1 MLFILT
7 GDVQIGKTRWLQ
19 RLAGELAERG
29 VPTFGVIA
37 PGRWV
42 PKANP
47 APGEDPFDKLGID
60 NVLLP
65 DGRTVPFAV
74 RADLAQRDGS
84 FDEGSQSAKA
94 ELAWHIS
101 DEAIE
106 QVNAHF
112 AHELEEWGSKGGD
125 QDESDARGAA
135 TANDGRNAERQCD
148 PPKAAANE
156 SSPTAGNEAAAP
168 AVPGLLIV
176 DELGR
181 LELMHGGGL
190 VNAMALLDRGPTPQ
204 FPCALIVVR
213 DYLLDQAKER
223 FEPVWG
229 PARTIAPDDESLD
242 RVMAAIAEKD
252 GSAS

>member
-19 RLAGELAERG
+19 RLVGELAERG

-84 FDEGSQSAKA
+84 FDEDSQSAKA

-101 DEAIE
+101 DDAIDT
-106 QVNAHF
+106 VNAHF
-112 AHELEEWGSKGGD
+112 ARALEEGD
-125 QDESDARGAA
+125 NEAGAA
-135 TANDGRNAERQCD
+135 AI
-148 PPKAAANE
+148 
-156 SSPTAGNEAAAP
+156 
-168 AVPGLLIV
+168 PGLLVV

-181 LELMHGGGL
+181 LELMHDGGL
-190 VNAMALLDRGPTPQ
+190 VSAMALLDRGPTPQ

-223 FEPVWG
+223 FEPIWG
-229 PARTIAPDDESLD
+229 PAQTIAPDDKGRQAVL
-242 RVMAAIAEKD
+242 AQF
-252 GSAS
+252 

>member
-112 AHELEEWGSKGGD
+112 DRMLEEGD
-125 QDESDARGAA
+125 NEAGAA
-135 TANDGRNAERQCD
+135 AI
-148 PPKAAANE
+148 
-156 SSPTAGNEAAAP
+156 
-168 AVPGLLIV
+168 PGLLVV

-181 LELMHGGGL
+181 LELMHDGGL
-190 VNAMALLDRGPTPQ
+190 VSAMALLDRGPTER
-204 FPCALIVVR
+204 FPNALIVVR
-213 DYLLDQAKER
+213 DYLLDQAKGR
-223 FEPVWG
+223 FEPIWG
-229 PARTIAPDDESLD
+229 PAQTIAPDDKGRQAVL
-242 RVMAAIAEKD
+242 AQF
-252 GSAS
+252 

>member
-84 FDEGSQSAKA
+84 FDEDSQSAKA

-101 DEAIE
+101 DDAIDT
-106 QVNAHF
+106 VNAHF
-112 AHELEEWGSKGGD
+112 DRMLEEGD
-125 QDESDARGAA
+125 NEAGAA
-135 TANDGRNAERQCD
+135 AI
-148 PPKAAANE
+148 
-156 SSPTAGNEAAAP
+156 
-168 AVPGLLIV
+168 PGLLVV

-181 LELMHGGGL
+181 LELMHDGGL
-190 VNAMALLDRGPTPQ
+190 VSAMALLDRGPTER
-204 FPCALIVVR
+204 FPNALIVVR
-213 DYLLDQAKER
+213 DYLLDQAKDR
-223 FEPVWG
+223 FEPIWG
-229 PARTIAPDDESLD
+229 PAQTIAPDDKGRQAVL
-242 RVMAAIAEKD
+242 AQF
-252 GSAS
+252 

>member
-19 RLAGELAERG
+19 RLVGELAERG

-42 PKANP
+42 PKADP
-47 APGEDPFDKLGID
+47 APGKDPFDKLGID

-65 DGRTVPFAV
+65 EGRTVPFAV
-74 RADLAQRDGS
+74 RSDLAQRDGS

-112 AHELEEWGSKGGD
+112 AHALS
-125 QDESDARGAA
+125 R
-135 TANDGRNAERQCD
+135 
-148 PPKAAANE
+148 KA
-156 SSPTAGNEAAAP
+156 EAAAI
-168 AVPGLLIV
+168 PGLLVV

-181 LELMHGGGL
+181 LELMHDGGL
-190 VNAMALLDRGPTPQ
+190 TSAMALLDRGPTER
-204 FPCALIVVR
+204 FPNALIVVR
-213 DYLLDQAKER
+213 DYLLEQAKDR
-223 FEPVWG
+223 FEPAWG
-229 PARTIAPDDESLD
+229 PIATISPDHEGHN
-242 RVMAAIAEKD
+242 RVIAAIAEKD
-252 GSAS
+252 GNAS

>member
-29 VPTFGVIA
+29 VPTFGVVA
-37 PGRWV
+37 PGRWA
-42 PKANP
+42 PKADP

-65 DGRTVPFAV
+65 EGRTVPFAV
-74 RADLAQRDGS
+74 RTDLAQRDGS

-101 DEAIE
+101 DEAIK

-112 AHELEEWGSKGGD
+112 ARALEEG
-125 QDESDARGAA
+125 
-135 TANDGRNAERQCD
+135 
-148 PPKAAANE
+148 
-156 SSPTAGNEAAAP
+156 GNEAAI
-168 AVPGLLIV
+168 PGLLVI

-181 LELMHGGGL
+181 LELMHDGGL
-190 VNAMALLDRGPTPQ
+190 VSAMALLDRGPTER
-204 FPCALIVVR
+204 FPNALIVAR
-213 DYLLDQAKER
+213 DYLLDQAKDR
-223 FEPVWG
+223 FEPIWG
-229 PARTIAPDDESLD
+229 PAQTIAPDDKGRQAVL
-242 RVMAAIAEKD
+242 AQF
-252 GSAS
+252 

>member
-29 VPTFGVIA
+29 VPTFGVVA
-37 PGRWV
+37 PGRWA
-42 PKANP
+42 PKADP

-65 DGRTVPFAV
+65 EGRTVPFAV
-74 RADLAQRDGS
+74 RTDLAKRDGS

-101 DEAIE
+101 DEAIK

-112 AHELEEWGSKGGD
+112 ARALEEG
-125 QDESDARGAA
+125 
-135 TANDGRNAERQCD
+135 
-148 PPKAAANE
+148 
-156 SSPTAGNEAAAP
+156 GNEAGAA
-168 AVPGLLIV
+168 AIPGLLVV

-181 LELMHGGGL
+181 LELMHDGGL
-190 VNAMALLDRGPTPQ
+190 ANAMALLDQGPAER
-204 FPCALIVVR
+204 FPNALIVVR
-213 DYLLDQAKER
+213 NYLLDQAKNR
-223 FEPVWG
+223 FEPIWG
-229 PARTIAPDDESLD
+229 PAQTIAPDDKGRQAVL
-242 RVMAAIAEKD
+242 AQF
-252 GSAS
+252 

>member
-112 AHELEEWGSKGGD
+112 DRMLEEGD
-125 QDESDARGAA
+125 NEAGAA
-135 TANDGRNAERQCD
+135 AI
-148 PPKAAANE
+148 
-156 SSPTAGNEAAAP
+156 
-168 AVPGLLIV
+168 PGVLVV

-181 LELMHGGGL
+181 LELMHDGGL
-190 VNAMALLDRGPTPQ
+190 VSAMALLDRGPTER
-204 FPCALIVVR
+204 FPNALIVVR
-213 DYLLDQAKER
+213 DYLLDQAKGR
-223 FEPVWG
+223 FEPIWG
-229 PARTIAPDDESLD
+229 PAQTIAPDDKGRQAVL
-242 RVMAAIAEKD
+242 AQF
-252 GSAS
+252 